1 MEDPYIDAPMEDP
14 YMTFYRDPY
23 IPLMHQPYI
32 IAAPYGSLGLLQVPK
47 SLLYKPFLVV

>member
-14 YMTFYRDPY
+14 YMTLYRDPY

-32 IAAPYGSLGLLQVPK
+32 IAAPYGSLGLSQAPK